1 MSEENKNNI
10 FEMGNN
16 SSRNKDDNPDSKALK
31 LEFLKIHAR
40 AILFATIFAIIVA
53 VISFLVYASVDK
65 WKQEV
70 VQTNK
75 TLTKVICRQ
84 LYESAESTIDSLA
97 VDSFFVRRNLT
108 VDEIEK
114 MDSSLKEISETA
126 FANVDGMEGGFFFK
140 RLDDFYGYAFP
151 TSPPPKP
158 VYGPPPR
165 SYNIIRAQALK
176 TIETARSET
185 ELHQFDPAVFPL
197 ATEPIMYDGT
207 VIGATWARIHI
218 ERELPT
224 LKIRQVAN
232 VGAVISLMG
241 FIIAV
246 FLSVA
251 QRRKIMRIH
260 SDLEIVK
267 TGAQHDV
274 TVFGGSLGHIGRSI
288 NSMLKALRMGQGHR
302 EQLERELNRKEKM
315 ASLGILLAGVAHEVK
330 TPLAVIKTRVQIW
343 QQDGRNGKKPI
354 EGEGPHYLVSEKSM
368 KLVISEID
376 RLSDLMKRLLYFSK
390 PKSEKLRPTDLNGLV
405 RHTIQLVENRN
416 GHSDI
421 KIVTSFD
428 ETMPPLPADPN
439 ALEQVF
445 INIILNSIQSMDSE
459 GSIDI
464 STQYD
469 KTRQL
474 IRIEFKD
481 TGAGIP
487 DSIRSRIFD
496 PFFTTK
502 ERGFGLG
509 LSISYEI
516 ITAHGGTIAFRPN
529 SPQGTICVVE
539 LPCLDTE
546 KSAST

>member
-1 MSEENKNNI
+1 MSDT
-10 FEMGNN
+10 
-16 SSRNKDDNPDSKALK
+16 NKDPDFSNMDNSALEKDDYPNAGALK

-53 VISFLVYASVDK
+53 VISYLVYASVNQ

-75 TLTKVICRQ
+75 TLAKVICRQ
-84 LYESAESTIDSLA
+84 LYESSEAIIDSLA
-97 VDSFFVRRNLT
+97 ADSFFAKANLT

-114 MDSSLKEISETA
+114 MDSRLKELSQAA
-126 FANVDGMEGGFFFK
+126 FASIDGMEGGFFFSK
-140 RLDDFYGYAFP
+140 LDEFYGYSFP

-165 SYNIIRAQALK
+165 SYNIIRSQAVA
-176 TIETARSET
+176 TIETGRAIVD
-185 ELHQFDPAVFPL
+185 LHQFDPAIFPL
-197 ATEPIMYDGT
+197 ATEPIMHADT

-224 LKIRQVAN
+224 LKMRQVIN
-232 VGAVISLMG
+232 VGAIISLLG

-246 FLSVA
+246 FMSVL

-288 NSMLKALRMGQGHR
+288 NSMLKALRTGQGHR
-302 EQLERELNRKEKM
+302 EQLERELHRKEKM

-343 QQDGRNGKKPI
+343 QQEGRNGESKLVGD
-354 EGEGPHYLVSEKSM
+354 EPHYLVSEKSM

-390 PKSEKLRPTDLNGLV
+390 PKSEKLRPTDINALIN
-405 RHTIQLVENRN
+405 HTIQLVESRN
-416 GHSDI
+416 GQKKVSINTD
-421 KIVTSFD
+421 FD
-428 ETMPPLPADPN
+428 EALPSLKADPN

-445 INIILNSIQSMDSE
+445 INILLNSIQSIDEE
-459 GSIDI
+459 GTIDI
-464 STQYD
+464 STRFD
-469 KTRQL
+469 SHK
-474 IRIEFKD
+474 RIISIECKD
-481 TGAGIP
+481 TGSGIP
-487 DSIRSRIFD
+487 DYIKSKIFD

-516 ITAHGGTIAFRPN
+516 LTAHGGTIAFRPN
-529 SPQGTICVVE
+529 KPRGTICTINI
-539 LPCLDTE
+539 PCPE
-546 KSAST
+546 EERGQKP